1 MVRIIGFHM
10 PESCDKYRHFLQ
22 KKFSLN
28 DKTKNGN
35 YQPYSFQWRLYTRI
49 LIQVN
54 TKCGINPIRL
64 GSRQKTQ
71 HKPYHYKIHRFIF
84 KEDHEKQ
91 EMFSEQDNERE
102 NYLTKILEEFS
113 PADVRYQYYT
123 RSPTTVNNFSHL
135 KQFTNI

>member
-22 KKFSLN
+22 KKFNLN

-49 LIQVN
+49 LIQVSTEVVLKYDN
-54 TKCGINPIRL
+54 ICDGNKKFNRNPI
-64 GSRQKTQ
+64 TTII
-71 HKPYHYKIHRFIF
+71 YRFIF

-91 EMFSEQDNERE
+91 EMFAEQDNERE
-102 NYLTKILEEFS
+102 KYLTKILEEFS
-113 PADVRYQYYT
+113 PADVRYQYQ
-123 RSPTTVNNFSHL
+123 R
-135 KQFTNI
+135 

>member
-22 KKFSLN
+22 KKFNLN

-49 LIQVN
+49 LIQVSTEVVLKYDYICDGKKFN
-54 TKCGINPIRL
+54 RNPI
-64 GSRQKTQ
+64 TT
-71 HKPYHYKIHRFIF
+71 KIHLFIF

-91 EMFSEQDNERE
+91 EMFAEQDNERE
-102 NYLTKILEEFS
+102 KYLTKILEEFS
-113 PADVRYQYYT
+113 PADVRY
-123 RSPTTVNNFSHL
+123 
-135 KQFTNI
+135 